1 MKIYPD
7 QFFNFIKTI
16 KNMGIEVSVLTVDLH
31 SRNFD
36 PRNMVDFYGIVPQN
50 IKAVKQSEF
59 KNRYKRLYDRL

>member
-36 PRNMVDFYGIVPQN
+36 PRNMVDFYGIVP
-50 IKAVKQSEF
+50 
-59 KNRYKRLYDRL
+59 

>member
-7 QFFNFIKTI
+7 QFFNFIKKI

-36 PRNMVDFYGIVPQN
+36 PRNMVDFYGIVP
-50 IKAVKQSEF
+50 
-59 KNRYKRLYDRL
+59 